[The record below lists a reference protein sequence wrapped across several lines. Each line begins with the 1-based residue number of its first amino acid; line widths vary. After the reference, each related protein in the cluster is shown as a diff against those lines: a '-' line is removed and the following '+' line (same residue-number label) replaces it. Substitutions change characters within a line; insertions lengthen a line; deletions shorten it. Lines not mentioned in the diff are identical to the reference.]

1 MARPQKIGLDYFP
14 LDVNFYGDIK
24 IRRLMRN
31 NGGGKAAFVY
41 VTLLCKIYESGY
53 YMVWDDD
60 MSFMLSD
67 ITGFEEG
74 MIRECIKSCL
84 QFGLLDKELFDS
96 HAILTSKGIQLRY
109 LSATRRRVETVSKLP
124 FIYPE
129 LLDEFLCTKTDNKTE
144 FMSTKTPLMSAE
156 TPLMSAESIESKVK
170 ERKVKHSSSVLQR
183 AGAHTHTHT

>member
-41 VTLLCKIYESGY
+41 ITLLCKIYESGY
-53 YMVWDDD
+53 YMAWDDD

-74 MIRECIKSCL
+74 MIRESIKSCL
-84 QFGLLDKELFDS
+84 QFGLLDKDLFDS
-96 HAILTSKGIQLRY
+96 HAILTSKGIQSRY

-124 FIYPE
+124 YIYPE
-129 LLDEFLCTKTDNKTE
+129 LLDEFL
-144 FMSTKTPLMSAE
+144 
-156 TPLMSAESIESKVK
+156 
-170 ERKVKHSSSVLQR
+170 
-183 AGAHTHTHT
+183 HT